1 MLLKIAWLN
10 IWRHPGRSLTII
22 GAVSIGLWSIL
33 FMSALYEGII
43 RQRINDVISNE
54 LSHIQIHH
62 PAFRSDRDPVF
73 TIPHG
78 RELYSTLQNDSRY
91 KAVTARQVATGMVNA
106 AGGSAGSVFVGIDPM
121 SEQHVSGIYRSIVEG
136 DYLNDSSRH
145 EVVIGKKLAR
155 KLRLK
160 VKSKLVLLG
169 QDTQGELTSGAFRIC
184 GIYKT
189 NNEPFDESHV
199 FIHRHQLS
207 DLTGTPGE
215 FQEIALLMNNPDD
228 VNAQAERL
236 SKVRPDLEVRSWME
250 LSPEMKLLVGVF
262 DEYMMVLML
271 IIFLAVAFG
280 IVNTML
286 MAVLERS
293 RELGMMFAVGMS
305 KSKVFLMVSLET
317 ILLMMIGLP
326 IGILAG
332 VLTVMYTGKSGIR
345 FGSSDMMSNFGFT
358 NIAYP
363 VLTAEHVWVAGIVI
377 TVITLI
383 ASLYPS
389 YKAIRIKAVE
399 AIRK

>member
-1 MLLKIAWLN
+1 MLVKIAWLN
-10 IWRHPGRSLTII
+10 IWRHPGRSLTIM
-22 GAVSIGLWSIL
+22 GAVTIGLWSIL

-54 LSHIQIHH
+54 LSHIQVHH
-62 PAFRSDRDPVF
+62 PAFRSEQEAMYTVPDG
-73 TIPHG
+73 HK
-78 RELYSTLQNDSRY
+78 LYSALLNDPRNL
-91 KAVTARQVATGMVNA
+91 AVTARLVSTGMVNA
-106 AGGSAGSVFVGIDPM
+106 AGGSAGAVFVGVDPVT
-121 SEQHVSGIYRSIVEG
+121 EQRVSGIYRSIVEG
-136 DYLNDSSRH
+136 SYLKDSSKH
-145 EVVIGKKLAR
+145 EVVVGQKLAR

-169 QDTQGELTSGAFRIC
+169 QDKQGELASGAFRII

-199 FIHRHQLS
+199 FLHRNQLGS
-207 DLTGTPGE
+207 LTGTTGE
-215 FQEIALLMNNPDD
+215 FHEIALLLNNPDD
-228 VNAQAERL
+228 VDAEAERL
-236 SKVRPDLEVRSWME
+236 TKVRPDLEVKSWME

-262 DEYMMVLML
+262 DEYMLVLML

-293 RELGMMFAVGMS
+293 RELGMMFAVGMN
-305 KSKVFLMVSLET
+305 KPKVFLMVSLET
-317 ILLMMIGLP
+317 LILMLVGLP
-326 IGILAG
+326 VGILAG
-332 VLTVMYTGKSGIR
+332 ILTVWYTGVNGIR

-358 NIAYP
+358 NVVYP
-363 VLTAEHVWVAGIVI
+363 VLTTDHIWVAGLVI
-377 TVITLI
+377 TCITLI

-389 YKAIRIKAVE
+389 YRAIRIKAVE